1 MTEPIKL
8 LEERFKEIK
17 KVRNQAKKN
26 KLQEIDLH
34 KLNSIYNKYYA
45 SIEILKITTDVS
57 FVNKGIVYKDVK
69 EILLSQEKEIQNL
82 RRRVGKLKYDLS
94 KIKHADTIMQI

>member
-1 MTEPIKL
+1 M
-8 LEERFKEIK
+8 
-17 KVRNQAKKN
+17 
-26 KLQEIDLH
+26 
-34 KLNSIYNKYYA
+34 
-45 SIEILKITTDVS
+45 TTDVS

-69 EILLSQEKEIQNL
+69 EILLSQEKDIHNL